1 MLRRLFAWTM
11 GLAAHRHARWALA
24 IVSFAE
30 SSFFPVP
37 PDVVLVPMV
46 LADRSRAWVLAAIC
60 TVASVAGGLAGYAI
74 GVLAFDAVGLPIL
87 EFYGMVETYEEFSAT
102 FNEYGWFIIFA
113 AGLTPLPY
121 KVFTITSGVTG
132 LALPV
137 FIAGSVISRGIRFF
151 AEAAL
156 LRIFGEPIRA
166 FIERYMGALTIAFV
180 VLLVGGFALVR
191 FVL

>member
-11 GLAAHRHARWALA
+11 GLAAHPRARWALA

-37 PDVVLVPMV
+37 PDVLLVPMV
-46 LADRSRAWVLAAIC
+46 LADRARAWMLAAIC
-60 TVASVAGGLAGYAI
+60 TAASVAGGLAGYAI
-74 GVLAFDAVGLPIL
+74 GVLAFEAVGQPIL
-87 EFYGMVETYEEFSAT
+87 EFYGMIETYEEFSAT
-102 FNEYGWFIIFA
+102 FNEWGWFIIFA

-151 AEAAL
+151 AEAVL
-156 LRIFGEPIRA
+156 LRIFGEPIRD
-166 FIERYMGALTIAFV
+166 FIERYMGAVTIVFVV
-180 VLLVGGFALVR
+180 VLLGGFALVR

>member
-1 MLRRLFAWTM
+1 M

-24 IVSFAE
+24 VVSFAE

-37 PDVVLVPMV
+37 PDVLLVPMV
-46 LADRSRAWVLAAIC
+46 LADRARAWMLAAIC
-60 TVASVAGGLAGYAI
+60 TGASVLGGLAGYII
-74 GVLAFDAVGLPIL
+74 GLLAFETLGHPIL
-87 EFYGMVETYEEFSAT
+87 EFYGMLETYDQFKAT
-102 FNEYGWFIIFA
+102 FNDWGWFIIFA

-137 FIAGSVISRGIRFF
+137 FVAGSVISRGIRFF

-156 LRIFGEPIRA
+156 LRTFGEPIREL
-166 FIERYMGALTIAFV
+166 IERYMGTIAVVFV
-180 VLLVGGFALVR
+180 VILLGGFALVQ
-191 FVL
+191 FVS

>member
-60 TVASVAGGLAGYAI
+60 TAASVAGGLAGYAI
-74 GVLAFDAVGLPIL
+74 GVLAFETVGQAIL
-87 EFYGMVETYEEFSAT
+87 DFYGAGESFQHFSDWYNAW
-102 FNEYGWFIIFA
+102 GLAFIFV
-113 AGLTPLPY
+113 AGLTPLPS
-121 KVFTITSGVTG
+121 KVFTIASGVTG

-137 FIAGSVISRGIRFF
+137 FIAGSVVSRGIRFF

-156 LRIFGEPIRA
+156 LRIFGEPIRE
-166 FIERYMGALTIAFV
+166 FIETYMGLLAIAFV
-180 VLLVGGFALVR
+180 AVLLGGFALVR

>member
-24 IVSFAE
+24 VVSFAE

-37 PDVVLVPMV
+37 PDVVLVTMV
-46 LADRSRAWVLAAIC
+46 LADRSRAWVLATIC
-60 TVASVAGGLAGYAI
+60 TVASVLGGLAGYAI
-74 GVLAFDAVGLPIL
+74 GVLAFETLGHPIL
-87 EFYGMVETYEEFSAT
+87 EFYGMVETYEDFSAT
-102 FNEYGWFIIFA
+102 FNAWGWFIIFA

-166 FIERYMGALTIAFV
+166 FIERSMSLLTIAFV
-180 VLLVGGFALVR
+180 VLLLGGFALVR

>member
-1 MLRRLFAWTM
+1 M

-24 IVSFAE
+24 VVSFAE

-46 LADRSRAWVLAAIC
+46 LADRSRAWLLATIC

-74 GVLAFDAVGLPIL
+74 GVLAFDALGLPIL
-87 EFYGMVETYEEFSAT
+87 EFYGMVETYEDFAAT

>member
-1 MLRRLFAWTM
+1 
-11 GLAAHRHARWALA
+11 
-24 IVSFAE
+24 
-30 SSFFPVP
+30 
-37 PDVVLVPMV
+37 
-46 LADRSRAWVLAAIC
+46 
-60 TVASVAGGLAGYAI
+60 
-74 GVLAFDAVGLPIL
+74 
-87 EFYGMVETYEEFSAT
+87 MVETYEDFSAT
-102 FNEYGWFIIFA
+102 FNAWGWFIIFA

-166 FIERYMGALTIAFV
+166 FIERYMSLLTIAFV
-180 VLLVGGFALVR
+180 VLLLGGFALVR

>member
-1 MLRRLFAWTM
+1 MLRRLFAWAM
-11 GLAAHRHARWALA
+11 GLAAHPRARWALA

-37 PDVVLVPMV
+37 PDVLLVPMV
-46 LADRSRAWVLAAIC
+46 LADRARAWMLAAIC
-60 TVASVAGGLAGYAI
+60 TAASVAGGLAGYAI
-74 GVLAFDAVGLPIL
+74 GVLAFEAVGQPIL
-87 EFYGMVETYEEFSAT
+87 EFYGMIETYEEFSAT
-102 FNEYGWFIIFA
+102 FNEWGWFIIFA

-156 LRIFGEPIRA
+156 LRIFGEPIRD
-166 FIERYMGALTIAFV
+166 FIERYMGAVTIVFVV
-180 VLLVGGFALVR
+180 VLLGGFALVR

>member
-11 GLAAHRHARWALA
+11 GLAAHRRARWALA

-37 PDVVLVPMV
+37 PDVLLVPMV
-46 LADRSRAWVLAAIC
+46 LADRARAWMLATIC
-60 TVASVAGGLAGYAI
+60 TAASVAGGLAGYAI
-74 GVLAFDAVGLPIL
+74 GVLAFEAVGQPIL
-87 EFYGMVETYEEFSAT
+87 EFYGMIEAYEEFSAT
-102 FNEYGWFIIFA
+102 FNDWGWFIIFA

-156 LRIFGEPIRA
+156 LRIFGEPIRD
-166 FIERYMGALTIAFV
+166 FIERYMGAVTVAFV
-180 VLLVGGFALVR
+180 VVLLGGLALVR